1 MVGFALLQLFS
12 KPFFYFLLQKSN
24 LYSNQWHVDE
34 TDIKIKK
41 QQHDIWILLDSE
53 TRTVI
58 ALGRSGVRESNT
70 ALIVFK
76 KLHNITNAIAPI
88 IVTDGFDAYHMPLRM
103 EYPESKYTVYSSL
116 GDDAGNHVIES
127 FHKNFKA

>member
-34 TDIKIKK
+34 TDIKIKE

-53 TRTVI
+53 TTVVI
-58 ALGRSGVRESNT
+58 ALSGVTNSNT
-70 ALIVFK
+70 ALTLFK
-76 KLHNITNAIAPI
+76 KPRNITDTIPI
-88 IVTDGFDAYHMPLRM
+88 IVVADGLD
-103 EYPESKYTVYSSL
+103 
-116 GDDAGNHVIES
+116 I
-127 FHKNFKA
+127 

>member
-1 MVGFALLQLFS
+1 MACR
-12 KPFFYFLLQKSN
+12 
-24 LYSNQWHVDE
+24 E
-34 TDIKIKK
+34 TDIKIKE

-88 IVTDGFDAYHMPLRM
+88 IVTDGFDSYHMPLRM